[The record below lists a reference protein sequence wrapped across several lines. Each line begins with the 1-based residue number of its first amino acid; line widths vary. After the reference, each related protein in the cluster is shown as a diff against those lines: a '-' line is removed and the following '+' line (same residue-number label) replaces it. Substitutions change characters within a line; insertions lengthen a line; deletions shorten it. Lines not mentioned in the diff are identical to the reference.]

1 MFIIYCSVS
10 GITET
15 NYIFVSTENNLLIQ
29 TVKCSLLKEK
39 EKEKALGLC
48 QTVCPRYAALKVGTR
63 VCALHCHLPVS
74 PDASKLRTQSC
85 QRITFSFALP
95 LPNG

>member
-39 EKEKALGLC
+39 EKALGLC
-48 QTVCPRYAALKVGTR
+48 LTVCPRYAALKFGTR